1 MTTINRAH
9 PEIEGET
16 HIAAAHS
23 QRQKLGRTAGRIAL
37 NGLVIVVAVVTFFP
51 IYWMLVSTFQP
62 NEYTL
67 HFPPPLFPKAI
78 TVRQFADLF
87 ANHPLALWLRNS
99 FIIALITMLV
109 CMLLSV
115 MGAYALS
122 NLRWKGR
129 NLFGLFLLVTQMLP
143 EILVLIPIYG
153 IYRRLDLL
161 NSLTSL
167 SVIDAAFILPIC
179 IWILKGVFDTVPP
192 EVLDAAVVDGCTQ
205 LSVVW
210 RIVLPLTVP
219 GLVAVAVVAFF
230 FAWNEY
236 LYASILLGKAQLMPA
251 SVGLSTLKAIGRTP
265 VEQYMAA
272 GLTFAILPVAFYL
285 LMQRYIVSGLTAGA
299 VKG

>member
-1 MTTINRAH
+1 MTTMDA
-9 PEIEGET
+9 G
-16 HIAAAHS
+16 AARPDGRPS
-23 QRQKLGRTAGRIAL
+23 TRRKVQRTAGRVALYVAVIA
-37 NGLVIVVAVVTFFP
+37 VAVVTFFP

-62 NEYTL
+62 NKYTL
-67 HFPPPLFPKAI
+67 HFPPPLIPKEI
-78 TVRQFADLF
+78 TVGQFAELF
-87 ANHPLALWLRNS
+87 ANHPVALWLRNS
-99 FIIALITMLV
+99 FIIAVITMLV
-109 CMLLSV
+109 CMILSV

-122 NLRWKGR
+122 SLRWTGR

-161 NSLTSL
+161 NNLTSL
-167 SVIDAAFILPIC
+167 SVINAAFILPIC
-179 IWILKGVFDTVPP
+179 IWILKGVFDTVPS
-192 EVLDAAVVDGCTQ
+192 EVLDAAVVDGCTE

-210 RIVLPLTVP
+210 RIVLPLTIP

-236 LYASILLGKAQLMPA
+236 LYAGILLGKAQLMPA

-272 GLTFAILPVAFYL
+272 GLTFSILPVAFYL
-285 LMQRYIVSGLTAGA
+285 VMQRYIVSGLTAGA